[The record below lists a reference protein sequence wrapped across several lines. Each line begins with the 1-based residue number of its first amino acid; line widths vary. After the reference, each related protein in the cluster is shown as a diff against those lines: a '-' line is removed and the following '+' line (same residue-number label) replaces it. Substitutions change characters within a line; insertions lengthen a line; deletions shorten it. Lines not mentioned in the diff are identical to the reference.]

1 MPEGNMTKTHTG
13 IFAAALLSLFA
24 VPALAGNSKLLDQDK
39 KSPDLR
45 GYDRVEVL
53 EFADASKIKFD
64 KPEDEKAYRAEV
76 AEGGKRFA
84 DLIVEKL
91 NAAKGFLTAGRQTAP
106 GKGLKIR
113 GTITVYTISSIAA
126 RYIGLG
132 IGGSTFEAIVDVIDA
147 ESGKPLG
154 SMNVDLSSSIIPGAA
169 NAVQTVGLLMDSGA
183 QMVTDE
189 LRIAKRLVHREE
201 TGRSG
206 RARDKYK
213 NSH

>member
-1 MPEGNMTKTHTG
+1 MIKIGMG
-13 IFAAALLSLFA
+13 IVAAALL
-24 VPALAGNSKLLDQDK
+24 ALLSGPVSAGNSKLLNQDK
-39 KSPDLR
+39 KTPDLR
-45 GYDRVEVL
+45 GYERIEVSAFTD
-53 EFADASKIKFD
+53 ESKIKFD
-64 KPEDEKAYRAEV
+64 KPEDEQAYRAEV

-84 DLIVEKL
+84 DLIVEKV
-91 NAAKGFLTAGRQTAP
+91 NATKGFLTAGRQTGT

-113 GTITVYTISSIAA
+113 GTITVFTISSIAA

-147 ESGKPLG
+147 ESGSPLG
-154 SMNVDLSSSIIPGAA
+154 RMTVDLSSSIIPGAV
-169 NAVQTVGLLMDSGA
+169 NAVQTVGVLMSSGA

-213 NSH
+213 RVQ